1 MLLMLELLLLLLLLW
16 RGRLWVML
24 LLGIVWVPWDVPF
37 VVGVVRSSH
46 TVEHGM
52 TAEILG
58 SKLDHCRHLGES
70 ATNRQLGSEI
80 CVC

>member
-1 MLLMLELLLLLLLLW
+1 LS
-16 RGRLWVML
+16 
-24 LLGIVWVPWDVPF
+24 WDVPF

-58 SKLDHCRHLGES
+58 SKLDHCRHLGEG
-70 ATNRQLGSEI
+70 ATNRQWGSEI
-80 CVC
+80 CVDGGYSTVRLSGG